1 MTATPACPPVLIE
14 VTCPNCQKKHSVAIT
29 SMAGANVAGR
39 AEIKCAYCQQP
50 WEQLLPG
57 PVMAGPF
64 PK

>member
-1 MTATPACPPVLIE
+1 MATNPARTHILIDLICPSR
-14 VTCPNCQKKHSVAIT
+14 QKKKSEAITPLSRASVA
-29 SMAGANVAGR
+29 

-50 WEQLLPG
+50 WEQELPG